1 METKE
6 LLEKVVRDRLEKTAD
21 KNMSEEEKQKAF
33 EEAMKAT
40 DRFIEIGKL
49 ESDKDKK
56 LNRII
61 KFIEVIAV
69 PVALMTVDFLF
80 KMRYTR
86 TVCEFEKDYTF
97 TTQAGRSISQFFK
110 FKK

>member
-40 DRFIEIGKL
+40 DRFIEMDKL
-49 ESDKDKK
+49 ESNKDKK

-80 KMRYTR
+80 KMRFTR

-97 TTQAGRSISQFFK
+97 TTNAGRSTSQFFK